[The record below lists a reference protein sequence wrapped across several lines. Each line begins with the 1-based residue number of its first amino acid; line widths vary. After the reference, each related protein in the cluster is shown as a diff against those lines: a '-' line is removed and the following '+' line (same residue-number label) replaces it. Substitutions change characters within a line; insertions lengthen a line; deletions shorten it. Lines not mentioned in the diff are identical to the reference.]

1 MQNKGAIWV
10 FTILLTLA
18 CIYQLSFSFFTNSF
32 EKKAKEFAYGQADS
46 IVNTGTVFT
55 ASQRDAVIEK
65 YENEYLKRNSNEEVY
80 PLLGHTYQES
90 KEKEMNMGLD
100 LKGGMSVT
108 LEVSIPEL
116 VANLSSNSKNPAFI
130 QAIADAKEM
139 QKTSQEEFIS
149 LFQKAWESKNADTKL
164 ASIFHNRDTKDKFK
178 REATNKEVIDI
189 LKEEAKSAIDNTE
202 KILRNRIDK
211 FGVMQPT
218 INKQEFS
225 GRINI
230 ELPGVKDPERVRKV
244 LKSTANLEFWN
255 TYESAEI
262 IPILDKVNTRLSEIM
277 YPDFKDK
284 KSTIDSLITS
294 TDSTNNV
301 VDSTL
306 ANAEST
312 SKDTSLLSQ
321 LEGDS
326 AVKDTT
332 AKDNALSR
340 EEQLKK
346 FPLFSKLQPAVFEN
360 RYMDGPTVGFA
371 VVADTVSIGE
381 MLRNPGIKE
390 ILPNDLKLL
399 WASKPDENRNNI
411 LSLYAIKV
419 DTKTGKAPIDGA
431 AITDANQEYDPTGNI
446 EVTMQ
451 MNSEGANIWK
461 NMTAEAASQNP
472 KRCIAIVMDD
482 YVYSAPVVQNEIAG
496 GRSSI
501 SMGRGNKTSQIEE
514 ATDLANLLK
523 GGKFPVPAKIVEES
537 VVGPTLGQEAI
548 NNGLISCLLALLL
561 VLLFMGFY
569 YNKAGWIADIAMTVN
584 VFFVLGI
591 LASLGAA
598 LTLPG
603 IAGIVLTIG
612 MSVDANILI
621 FERVREE
628 LHLGKSTKEAIKLGF
643 KHAMSSVIDSHLTAL
658 ILGIILYIFG
668 AGPIQGFA
676 TTLIIGIFSSL
687 FCAIFITRLIFDW
700 LMAKNKDI
708 SFSTKFT
715 QNAFKNI
722 NIDFVGRRK
731 YYYMFSTAIILIGI
745 VAYIVKGGFSLGVDF
760 KGGRSYIVRFDE
772 TKSTEEVKNALD
784 ASFGEATEVKTFG
797 ESNQQKITTS
807 YLIDET
813 KENTQTEVESK
824 LNEGLSKL
832 GTKYEIMSSQK
843 VGETVSRDIK
853 IKGLWAVLLSC
864 VFMFLFIF
872 IRFKKWQYGLGAV
885 AALFHDVFLVLS
897 VFIIFDGIL
906 PFSLDITQD
915 FIAAIL
921 TVMSYSMTDT
931 VVVFDRIREYLREK
945 DKTDLSFAERN
956 TVINYALNSTLS
968 RTINTSLTIFFVLLA
983 IFIFGGVTIRGFS
996 FALLIGIVIGTY
1008 SSICVATPIV
1018 VDFDREAK
1026 DKK

>member
-1 MQNKGAIWV
+1 M
-10 FTILLTLA
+10 
-18 CIYQLSFSFFTNSF
+18 
-32 EKKAKEFAYGQADS
+32 
-46 IVNTGTVFT
+46 
-55 ASQRDAVIEK
+55 
-65 YENEYLKRNSNEEVY
+65 
-80 PLLGHTYQES
+80 
-90 KEKEMNMGLD
+90 
-100 LKGGMSVT
+100 
-108 LEVSIPEL
+108 
-116 VANLSSNSKNPAFI
+116 
-130 QAIADAKEM
+130 
-139 QKTSQEEFIS
+139 
-149 LFQKAWESKNADTKL
+149 
-164 ASIFHNRDTKDKFK
+164 
-178 REATNKEVIDI
+178 
-189 LKEEAKSAIDNTE
+189 
-202 KILRNRIDK
+202 
-211 FGVMQPT
+211 
-218 INKQEFS
+218 
-225 GRINI
+225 
-230 ELPGVKDPERVRKV
+230 
-244 LKSTANLEFWN
+244 
-255 TYESAEI
+255 
-262 IPILDKVNTRLSEIM
+262 
-277 YPDFKDK
+277 
-284 KSTIDSLITS
+284 
-294 TDSTNNV
+294 
-301 VDSTL
+301 
-306 ANAEST
+306 
-312 SKDTSLLSQ
+312 
-321 LEGDS
+321 
-326 AVKDTT
+326 
-332 AKDNALSR
+332 
-340 EEQLKK
+340 
-346 FPLFSKLQPAVFEN
+346 
-360 RYMDGPTVGFA
+360 
-371 VVADTVSIGE
+371 
-381 MLRNPGIKE
+381 
-390 ILPNDLKLL
+390 L
-399 WASKPDENRNNI
+399 WAAKPDENRNNI

-461 NMTAEAASQNP
+461 NITAEAASQNP

-548 NNGLISCLLALLL
+548 NNGLVSCLLALLL

-569 YNKAGWIADIAMTVN
+569 YNKAGWIADIAMTIN

-628 LHLGKSTKEAIKLGF
+628 LHIGKSTKEAIKLGF

-700 LMAKNKDI
+700 LLAKNKDI

-715 QNAFKNI
+715 ENAFKNI

-731 YYYMFSTAIILIGI
+731 YYYMFSTAIIIIGI
-745 VAYIVKGGFSLGVDF
+745 IAYIIKGGFSLGVDF

-772 TKSTEEVKNALD
+772 TKSTEEVKNVLD

-797 ESNQQKITTS
+797 ESNQQKITTT

-813 KENTQTEVESK
+813 KENTQSQVEAK

-1026 DKK
+1026 SKK